1 MARRSGRKAR
11 QSLALHS
18 QAQCPAQSRAD
29 STQIRTPG
37 ESALMPRTARVRL
50 GRIWPP
56 AAEAF
61 PRIIDGNQSPAAT
74 PRPVTPSRRPASG
87 YIDRQRHAEWLGGTG
102 RTLAEPPFGSAWLT
116 FSMIAKVSQ
125 NSGSVLWPGPQP

>member
-1 MARRSGRKAR
+1 MLIIIRHRGIVRICRR
-11 QSLALHS
+11 Q
-18 QAQCPAQSRAD
+18 
-29 STQIRTPG
+29 
-37 ESALMPRTARVRL
+37 RVRS

-87 YIDRQRHAEWLGGTG
+87 YVDRQRHAEWLGGTG
-102 RTLAEPPFGSAWLT
+102 RTLAEPPFGAVT
-116 FSMIAKVSQ
+116 PCQIDARYPH
-125 NSGSVLWPGPQP
+125 G

>member
-1 MARRSGRKAR
+1 MKMRDGGPTRMRASAADSAR
-11 QSLALHS
+11 QVRQDLATGG
-18 QAQCPAQSRAD
+18 R
-29 STQIRTPG
+29 G
-37 ESALMPRTARVRL
+37 VPRV
-50 GRIWPP
+50 
-56 AAEAF
+56 
-61 PRIIDGNQSPAAT
+61 IDGNQSPAAT

-125 NSGSVLWPGPQP
+125 NSGSVLWP